1 MNYLMGAGVAVY
13 TLAKQYRMLPHLFR
27 LQVQLQIIH
36 NSLKI
41 EDCLIFNGQDT
52 KL

>member
-13 TLAKQYRMLPHLFR
+13 TLAKQYRMLAHIFR
-27 LQVQLQIIH
+27 LQVQLQIIY
-36 NSLKI
+36 NTLKI
-41 EDCLIFNGQDT
+41 EDCLNFNGQDT